1 MSCESENRQHST
13 KWGTTYPSPPPVA
26 VFRTLNSQFYLQHFM
41 QKPISQQQQQYYRG
55 NNELLMQRIH
65 DLVID
70 QIAQKRWEFQHTDVN
85 PGRLWSIANQVETLN
100 WLSEK
105 LNAILKQ
112 SKPVSE
118 SSVRL
123 LIASLIKALTRI
135 DNCLLK
141 MKTNKHDFSEFHKL
155 KSRATII
162 EWSLFQIHFVSA
174 DMLR

>member
-1 MSCESENRQHST
+1 M
-13 KWGTTYPSPPPVA
+13 P
-26 VFRTLNSQFYLQHFM
+26 
-41 QKPISQQQQQYYRG
+41 KPISQQQQQSYKG
-55 NNELLMQRIH
+55 NNEVLMQRIH

-70 QIAQKRWEFQHTDVN
+70 QIAQNRWDFQHTDVN

-100 WLSEK
+100 WLTEK
-105 LNAILKQ
+105 LNAILRQ

-123 LIASLIKALTRI
+123 LISSLIKALTRI
-135 DNCLLK
+135 DKCLLK